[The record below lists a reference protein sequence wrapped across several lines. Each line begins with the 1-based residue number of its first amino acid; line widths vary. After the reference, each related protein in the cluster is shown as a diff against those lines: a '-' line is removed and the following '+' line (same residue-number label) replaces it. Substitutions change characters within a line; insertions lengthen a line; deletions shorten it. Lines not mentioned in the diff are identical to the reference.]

1 MLLIVWYL
9 AYWCPPSGQVGQA
22 WIVAA
27 TFMPISFGWAAGDVS
42 LMAYIQAS
50 LARLEWNAEDVDPS
64 SAVMGFFYSS
74 YIITY
79 AILSPLLGQY
89 MDGVFAS
96 TGGGEKEGTI
106 RPAITIIAG
115 VQFTAISVVIMAA
128 TFIPKGALSW
138 NPKALDGQDLDHN
151 VGLNDSMNLEEG
163 IVKTE
168 SESEMGGSEL
178 RLESRNGQDASA
190 SMQQSTQAGSERNQR
205 PFSSV

>member
-9 AYWCPPSGQVGQA
+9 AFWYPPSGQVSQA

-42 LMAYIQAS
+42 LLAYIQAS
-50 LARLEWNAEDVDPS
+50 LARLESDAENVTAPTT
-64 SAVMGFFYSS
+64 VMGFLYSS

-79 AILSPLLGQY
+79 AILSPLLGRY

-96 TGGGEKEGTI
+96 TDGGENGGTI
-106 RPAITIIAG
+106 RPAITNVAG
-115 VQFTAISVVIMAA
+115 IQFTAISVVIMAA

-151 VGLNDSMNLEEG
+151 LGLDDGMNLEEG
-163 IVKTE
+163 VAKTG
-168 SESEMGGSEL
+168 SGSETGV
-178 RLESRNGQDASA
+178 RERSPESTNG
-190 SMQQSTQAGSERNQR
+190 
-205 PFSSV
+205 